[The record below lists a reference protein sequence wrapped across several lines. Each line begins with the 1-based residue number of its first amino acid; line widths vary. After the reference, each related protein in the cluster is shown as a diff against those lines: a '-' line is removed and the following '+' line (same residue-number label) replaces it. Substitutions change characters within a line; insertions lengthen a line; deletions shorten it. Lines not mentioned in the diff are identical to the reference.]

1 MILAMLENVFPR
13 FCVSFPGSRVIHGE
27 SWGIR
32 GGDLH
37 TLVLDRQGRV
47 HSTGQGIHG
56 VLGRGGLASTGEE
69 LDFREAGIQGR
80 SHWLSRWLSLW

>member
-1 MILAMLENVFPR
+1 MMILEMVYWEYHMIL
-13 FCVSFPGSRVIHGE
+13 FPGRSVVIFRR
-27 SWGIR
+27 IL

-69 LDFREAGIQGR
+69 LDFREAPRIQR
-80 SHWLSRWLSLW
+80 

>member
-1 MILAMLENVFPR
+1 MI
-13 FCVSFPGSRVIHGE
+13 S
-27 SWGIR
+27 

-69 LDFREAGIQGR
+69 LDFREAGSRDEWNMTELGR
-80 SHWLSRWLSLW
+80 LEKKQLNRHNFMHQHAVNLV